1 MTELMGGGN
10 GWLICGLILII
21 VEMVMNVGYVSIS
34 MGVGSIVTG
43 LLIKANVLPAA
54 FDMGL
59 VDEILIAG
67 ITSCCVLILMRK
79 FFKSRGTDD
88 INTY

>member
-54 FDMGL
+54 FDMAL